1 MANGEREW
9 WGEQQ
14 DGCCLW
20 DREVVVII
28 LLLFHSMYVEILPKK
43 YIVCTYGVRALE
55 MGTPTD
61 ALHVRKDTNDGGL
74 E

>member
-1 MANGEREW
+1 M
-9 WGEQQ
+9 
-14 DGCCLW
+14 
-20 DREVVVII
+20 VVII